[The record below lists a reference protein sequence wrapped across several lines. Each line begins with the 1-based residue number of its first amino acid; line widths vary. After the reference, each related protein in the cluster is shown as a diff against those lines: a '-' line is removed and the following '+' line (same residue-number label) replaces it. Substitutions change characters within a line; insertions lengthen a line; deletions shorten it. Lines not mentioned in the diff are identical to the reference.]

1 MVEQSG
7 LNYTTTAEGWKTE
20 IENPLI
26 SRLNDHITLVATKLK
41 VEKYSAKL
49 LAYEEL
55 MLA

>member
-7 LNYTTTAEGWKTE
+7 LNYTTTAEGWKPE

-49 LAYEEL
+49 LAY
-55 MLA
+55 